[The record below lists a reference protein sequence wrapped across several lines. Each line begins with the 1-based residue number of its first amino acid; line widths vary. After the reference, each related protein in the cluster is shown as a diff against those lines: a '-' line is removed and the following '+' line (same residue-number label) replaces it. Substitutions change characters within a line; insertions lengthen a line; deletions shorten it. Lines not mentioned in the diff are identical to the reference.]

1 MAQARGASIQ
11 LFSNS
16 PLWWMLNNFNPSGP
30 TTASTDNLLSGYDDA
45 HAIYLATIAAY
56 ARTNWGVTF
65 NSIEAFNEPH
75 GSWWTATGTQEGC
88 CC

>member
-1 MAQARGASIQ
+1 MMLMAQARGASIQ

-45 HAIYLATIAAY
+45 HAIYLAHHCRLR
-56 ARTNWGVTF
+56 RTNWGLR
-65 NSIEAFNEPH
+65 
-75 GSWWTATGTQEGC
+75 
-88 CC
+88 